1 MYNSSLNVLILT
13 HTRHYLIQRALIIL
27 IIFCENCVM
36 LFSTGPGVQLRRRH
50 RREVDGQDLRRPDQV
65 RRVGLLRR
73 IQSTRG
79 TNVVRSFD
87 ADSTHSGFVLL
98 HLNDIYMLQ
107 WR

>member
-1 MYNSSLNVLILT
+1 MYLLT
-13 HTRHYLIQRALIIL
+13 HTRHYLIQRALKIL

-65 RRVGLLRR
+65 RRVGLFRR

-87 ADSTHSGFVLL
+87 ADSTHSGLTFFY
-98 HLNDIYMLQ
+98 LNDIYMFR